1 MKGYVEMIEKEN
13 KKEIIILIVMLIIY
27 IILVISE
34 RTPRNV
40 PDDSGNSDIN
50 IVCIKDKCYIKEL

>member
-1 MKGYVEMIEKEN
+1 MEN
-13 KKEIIILIVMLIIY
+13 NTKKEAIILIVLLVIY